1 MTPLAIVFML
11 IAMAIIWG
19 GLAVAI
25 AFIARHPLDDDG
37 PDDAEPGAAA
47 PAPGSTQPR

>member
-11 IAMAIIWG
+11 IAMVIIWG

-25 AFIARHPLDDDG
+25 TFLARHPLDDDG
-37 PDDAEPGAAA
+37 PDDPAPGAAA
-47 PAPGSTQPR
+47 PGPGSPR